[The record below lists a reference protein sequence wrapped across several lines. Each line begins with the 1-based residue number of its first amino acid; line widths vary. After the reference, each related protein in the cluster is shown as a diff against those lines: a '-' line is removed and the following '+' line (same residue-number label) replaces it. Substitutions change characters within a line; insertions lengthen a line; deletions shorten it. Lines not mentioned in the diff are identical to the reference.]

1 MASSQ
6 ENSDRLD
13 ELEKRVEEI
22 AQRQERISISV
33 EQTHQIAR
41 QTLEFLQTLDLTPKT
56 NDNHN
61 N

>member
-1 MASSQ
+1 MASSE

-13 ELEKRVEEI
+13 KLEKRVEEI
-22 AQRQERISISV
+22 AQRQERISDSV

-41 QTLEFLQTLDLTPKT
+41 QTLEFLQTLDLTPKS

>member
-13 ELEKRVEEI
+13 KLEKRVEEI
-22 AQRQERISISV
+22 AQRQERIADSV
-33 EQTHQIAR
+33 QQTHQIAR